1 MCPSERVTDHSIK
14 QAQIAAKVNALLFD
28 ADPMRLN
35 FGDNTDEYQ
44 IEADQITIML
54 NTASSA
60 DEVITIIHQVFCAF
74 FWEDLVPTK
83 PFFANVAIS
92 IWDTYQQ
99 HTTC

>member
-44 IEADQITIML
+44 IEADHIVEML
-54 NTASSA
+54 HTAQSA
-60 DEVITIIHQVFCAF
+60 NEVTDMVFQVFSACFGNEVTPRKETFSPVATKI
-74 FWEDLVPTK
+74 WLVYNQP
-83 PFFANVAIS
+83 P
-92 IWDTYQQ
+92 
-99 HTTC
+99 